1 MVSPNNV
8 SFCRSPTRGID
19 QADAFAQRKPSADY
33 RQTSGFTYVY
43 SNAVGALPFGALFP
57 FDLEFHA

>member
-19 QADAFAQRKPSADY
+19 QADAFAERKSGADD
-33 RQTSGFTYVY
+33 RKASGFTYVHSY
-43 SNAVGALPFGALFP
+43 AVGALPFGAFFP